1 MRIERWANALVLILA
16 TLVGIAAF
24 AYPFF
29 SSGIQPGPTAAAHAD
44 DAPLVTLVL
53 TLLCTVIVVANLTSR
68 QMSART
74 IAVLGVLSAVN
85 AVLRAVPGP
94 AGFSAI
100 FFLLALCGYVYGSTF
115 GFLMGVLSLLVA
127 LREDISEN
135 RDAEARDHV
144 KRFHELFFTLEPD
157 KQYIE
162 NNVREAL
169 YLADRSAMEQYQ
181 SFKENNV
188 YNQVIASDISM
199 TVQTDSIKLDFSG
212 YPYRF
217 SYFGKQK
224 IVRTSNITIRNL
236 QTTGQLRNIS
246 RTDHNPHGFLIEG
259 WQIIDNTDMET
270 IKRKSF

>member
-1 MRIERWANALVLILA
+1 MKKIFDIQRKFRFTVYVLLA
-16 TLVGIAAF
+16 VSIGLIGLSGYIFTL
-24 AYPFF
+24 
-29 SSGIQPGPTAAAHAD
+29 SLKLSDQ
-44 DAPLVTLVL
+44 
-53 TLLCTVIVVANLTSR
+53 SR
-68 QMSART
+68 QK
-74 IAVLGVLSAVN
+74 IYVLDNGK
-85 AVLRAVPGP
+85 
-94 AGFSAI
+94 
-100 FFLLALCGYVYGSTF
+100 
-115 GFLMGVLSLLVA
+115 SLLVA

-212 YPYRF
+212 YPYLF

-224 IVRTSNITIRNL
+224 IVRTSNITIRGL
-236 QTTGQLRNIS
+236 QTTGELRNIS

-259 WQIIDNTDMET
+259 WRITDNTDLET

>member
-1 MRIERWANALVLILA
+1 MKQLFDIQRKFRFTVYVLLVVSLGLIGLSGY
-16 TLVGIAAF
+16 V
-24 AYPFF
+24 F
-29 SSGIQPGPTAAAHAD
+29 SLSIKMMEQ
-44 DAPLVTLVL
+44 
-53 TLLCTVIVVANLTSR
+53 SR
-68 QMSART
+68 QK
-74 IAVLGVLSAVN
+74 IYVLDNGK
-85 AVLRAVPGP
+85 
-94 AGFSAI
+94 
-100 FFLLALCGYVYGSTF
+100 
-115 GFLMGVLSLLVA
+115 SLLMA

-162 NNVREAL
+162 NNIREAL

-199 TVQTDSIKLDFSG
+199 TTITDSINMDFSS

-217 SYFGKQK
+217 SYYGKQK

-236 QTTGQLRNIS
+236 QTSGQLRNIS
-246 RTDHNPHGFLIEG
+246 RTDYNPHGFLIES
-259 WQIIDNTDMET
+259 WLIVDNQDLET